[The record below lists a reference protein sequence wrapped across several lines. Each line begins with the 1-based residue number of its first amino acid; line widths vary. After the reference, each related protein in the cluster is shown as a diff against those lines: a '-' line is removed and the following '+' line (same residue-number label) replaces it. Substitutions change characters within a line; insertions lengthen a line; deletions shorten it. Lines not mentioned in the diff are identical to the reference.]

1 MACTSQVSEAP
12 IQCSLYVS
20 EARHFGFFA
29 ERRPLFPASIMMTTM
44 ITTTM
49 TTTTKIIMKTTMM
62 MVITTT
68 MTMKTLFLL
77 LQIRSV
83 FLLGEVSNA
92 SQQTALQQEH
102 VQFGDLLQGH
112 FLDSYHNLSHKG
124 VMGFRWVSL
133 HCARVR
139 LVVKLDDDVFFDT
152 FKLLYRYWGHIRDKK
167 RSIFCS
173 LWKAHTMQI
182 LRDGKWTVE
191 EKIFRNRTT
200 FPYNYC
206 SGLTVMMTGDMMP
219 ALFSAAK
226 VAPVFWIDDVYLYGI
241 LPAIASD
248 VTFYDVGYR
257 NDVMDLNW
265 KRGLDCLK
273 EKGHDCPLL
282 AVSALREQLD
292 AMWNETRALYK
303 KNEWRIPAV
312 QV

>member
-20 EARHFGFFA
+20 EARRFGFLA
-29 ERRPLFPASIMMTTM
+29 ERGPLFPASVMMTTM
-44 ITTTM
+44 TATTMTKMM
-49 TTTTKIIMKTTMM
+49 TTTTMMLIM
-62 MVITTT
+62 TTT
-68 MTMKTLFLL
+68 TTMKTLFLL
-77 LQIRSV
+77 LLQVRSV

-173 LWKAHTMQI
+173 LWKAHTMPI
-182 LRDGKWTVE
+182 LRDGKWAVE